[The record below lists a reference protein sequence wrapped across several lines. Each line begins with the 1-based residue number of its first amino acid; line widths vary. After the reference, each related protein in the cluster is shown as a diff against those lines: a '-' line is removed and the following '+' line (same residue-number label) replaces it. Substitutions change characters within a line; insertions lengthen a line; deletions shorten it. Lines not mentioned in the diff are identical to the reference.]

1 MKTKF
6 ILPFILAAFVL
17 VVTTTQCKRVT
28 EKQEASAPKDS
39 VPDELRDAPAGRTDS
54 ERAWKKAEGAAQ
66 TENELFLGFR
76 FGMTRAE
83 VSKHFAKLRRQKKVR
98 LNYAD
103 EYEYRFETS
112 DPKMTMYLN
121 FSGEYYKGK
130 LYAMRYIIDRTCL
143 IKGYETASDG
153 DEAVFLEGAFMKA
166 MGGKGFAT
174 YAVHEDSEDYE
185 VISVKKNLVVRFA
198 RNYMEYVNAPV
209 KKLAEAA
216 EKAEAQKRVNDTM
229 REF

>member
-6 ILPFILAAFVL
+6 ILPFILAAFAL
-17 VVTTTQCKRVT
+17 VMTTTQCKRVT

-39 VPDELRDAPAGRTDS
+39 VPDDLRDAPAGRTDS

-121 FSGEYYKGK
+121 FSSEYYKGK

-166 MGGKGFAT
+166 MEGKGFAT

-198 RNYMEYVNAPV
+198 RNYMEYINAPV

-216 EKAEAQKRVNDTM
+216 EKAEAQKRASSTM
-229 REF
+229 RDF

>member
-1 MKTKF
+1 MKYLSTL
-6 ILPFILAAFVL
+6 IAPAFL
-17 VVTTTQCKRVT
+17 LLLTATTQCQPARV
-28 EKQEASAPKDS
+28 KQEAAAPKDS
-39 VPDELRDAPAGRTDS
+39 VPEELRDAPAGRTDS

>member
-54 ERAWKKAEGAAQ
+54 ERAWKKAENAAQ

-76 FGMTRAE
+76 FGMTRSE

-98 LNYAD
+98 LNSAD

>member
-76 FGMTRAE
+76 FGMTRSE

-98 LNYAD
+98 LNSAD